1 MKKFV
6 LSLLVIG
13 TLGLLAQ
20 PVWADK
26 DLDAIVKAFSQKAS
40 VIAAMKAFSDA
51 FGKVRAE
58 NGLESV
64 DDLKKDVFSYYD
76 GDFAKEYKSTV
87 GKDSDLT
94 AAKSVDNDAVALQYY
109 YISHSSEKTG
119 KKQNLVAAQ
128 DKSNWTK
135 LHAKH
140 HEMFKSFAED
150 KENGFYDVFLIDLS
164 GRIVYSVFKEIDFAT
179 RLDGGPYASSGL
191 GTMFKDL
198 KDAGKGE
205 VKTGKNAPYFP
216 SYEDNA
222 QFVGTSIYE
231 GDKKIG
237 ILVIQLPSW

>member
-26 DLDAIVKAFSQKAS
+26 DLDAIVKAFSQKAE
-40 VIAAMKAFSDA
+40 VIAAMKAFSEA
-51 FGKVRAE
+51 FGKFRAE

-64 DDLKKDVFSYYD
+64 DDLKKDVFSLYD

-87 GKDSDLT
+87 GKTPDLT
-94 AAKSVDNDAVALQYY
+94 VAKSIDDDAIALQYH
-109 YISHSSEKTG
+109 YIYKNTAKIGEKNHFLDA
-119 KKQNLVAAQ
+119 K

-135 LHAKH
+135 LHVKH
-140 HEMFKSFAED
+140 HEMLEKFAHD
-150 KENGFYDVFLIDLS
+150 RNGFYDLFLIDLS

-179 RLDGGPYASSGL
+179 RLDGGPYANSSL

-205 VKTGKNAPYFP
+205 IKTGKNSPYFP

-231 GDKKIG
+231 GEKKIG